1 MLPTQNR
8 QHRSSIPATGLGS
21 IVVAVP
27 QLALVGDRAV
37 VATSA
42 VAVGLDGRTVPVLQ
56 SREEAAAP
64 GPAEN
69 PAASGSAQTASTVQA
84 EIEAAR

>member
-8 QHRSSIPATGLGS
+8 QNRSSIPATGLGS

-42 VAVGLDGRTVPVLQ
+42 VTVGLDGSVVPVVRRRDDQ
-56 SREEAAAP
+56 
-64 GPAEN
+64 
-69 PAASGSAQTASTVQA
+69 GSATGT
-84 EIEAAR
+84 EAAR

>member
-42 VAVGLDGRTVPVLQ
+42 VAVGLDGRTVPVVRARDGAGTT
-56 SREEAAAP
+56 SVVAGPAPAARAAA
-64 GPAEN
+64 G
-69 PAASGSAQTASTVQA
+69 
-84 EIEAAR
+84 IEAAR